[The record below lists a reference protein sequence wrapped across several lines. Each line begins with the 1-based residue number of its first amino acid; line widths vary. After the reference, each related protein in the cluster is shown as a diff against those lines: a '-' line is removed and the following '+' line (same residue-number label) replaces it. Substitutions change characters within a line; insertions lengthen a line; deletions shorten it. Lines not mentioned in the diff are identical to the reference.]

1 MTTNASTDERLN
13 QLKDIGDLAT
23 WSVSSS
29 KPGFGVDNL
38 RDPNMKTLWQ
48 SEGAQPHL
56 INIQF
61 HKKQSISQISIYA
74 DAALDDSYT
83 PHKISLRAGTYFG
96 DLLEIKSIEMQS
108 PAGWQHFG
116 LGSQSQPNE
125 NSDPLR
131 AHLLQIA
138 IISNHMNGKDTHV
151 RGVRVFAPKP
161 LDVDDGMLP
170 FTSVAFKQ
178 HETIR

>member
-1 MTTNASTDERLN
+1 MTDMMQDITFPDL
-13 QLKDIGDLAT
+13 QDIGDLGA

-29 KPGFGVDNL
+29 KPGFGVEHL
-38 RDPNMKTLWQ
+38 RDLNMRTLWQ

-61 HKKQSISQISIYA
+61 HKKQSVSQISLYA

-96 DLLEIKSIEMQS
+96 DLLEVKSVELQS
-108 PAGWQHFG
+108 PAGWQHFVIG
-116 LGSQSQPNE
+116 GTEASGDKA
-125 NSDPLR
+125 DPIR
-131 AHLLQIA
+131 AHLIQIA

-151 RGVRVFAPKP
+151 RGVRIYAPKP
-161 LDVDDGMLP
+161 FELEDDLLP
-170 FTSVAFKQ
+170 WKSVAFKQ
-178 HETIR
+178 HETVR

>member
-1 MTTNASTDERLN
+1 MTDAIMKDITFPHL
-13 QLKDIGDLAT
+13 QDIGDLAS

-29 KPGFGVDNL
+29 KPGFGVEHL
-38 RDPNMKTLWQ
+38 RDINMRTLWQ

-61 HKKQSISQISIYA
+61 HKKQSISQISLYA

-96 DLLEIKSIEMQS
+96 DLLEIKSIELQS
-108 PAGWQHFG
+108 PAGWQHFMFC
-116 LGSQSQPNE
+116 SPEEKNTE
-125 NSDPLR
+125 PVR
-131 AHLLQIA
+131 AHLIQIA

-151 RGVRVFAPKP
+151 RAVKIFAPKP
-161 LDVDDGMLP
+161 FALEDDLLP